1 MTKVTRLTEYMEIIC
16 DRPYTRDE
24 NHIISQNELA
34 AIYDEFKSLLS
45 GVEEAK
51 IKSSQ
56 KRTSNDKLS
65 AFIKQFAIQLYDYA
79 YKIKSAK
86 DSRNPDQKSK
96 HSFTVESIMRAI

>member
-56 KRTSNDKLS
+56 KEQATTNFQHL
-65 AFIKQFAIQLYDYA
+65 
-79 YKIKSAK
+79 
-86 DSRNPDQKSK
+86 
-96 HSFTVESIMRAI
+96 

>member
-79 YKIKSAK
+79 SMIWKRVGTIAAARMSTRLKTALW
-86 DSRNPDQKSK
+86 
-96 HSFTVESIMRAI
+96 